1 MAFKQ
6 LFLTGV
12 TKGENAAYRNKKSI
26 FSHLYFH
33 VKHGILGENYF
44 VLFKAF

>member
-1 MAFKQ
+1 MDFKE
-6 LFLTGV
+6 LFSTGV
-12 TKGENAAYRNKKSI
+12 TEGENAAYRNKKSI

-33 VKHGILGENYF
+33 VKHDILGENYF